1 MRQSVCVAIA
11 GCVLLAG
18 CGGRRRVVLPAA
30 ARVGSTETG
39 VASWY
44 GNPYHGRR
52 SANGEVYDM
61 EKMTAAHRTL
71 PFETWVRVENLDTH
85 KTVEVRITD
94 RGPFVRRRILDL
106 SHAAAVSIDMIGPG
120 TAKVKLTVIAARTG
134 RIGDPPAP
142 QFAVQVGSFTDRRNA
157 ERVKSAME
165 RRYGTATVVMR
176 EGSPAQWRVLVG
188 REATQ
193 EDAEILAGRIRSDP
207 AAKASAAFVVRV
219 DSEPGSGSL

>member
-1 MRQSVCVAIA
+1 
-11 GCVLLAG
+11 
-18 CGGRRRVVLPAA
+18 VVLPAA